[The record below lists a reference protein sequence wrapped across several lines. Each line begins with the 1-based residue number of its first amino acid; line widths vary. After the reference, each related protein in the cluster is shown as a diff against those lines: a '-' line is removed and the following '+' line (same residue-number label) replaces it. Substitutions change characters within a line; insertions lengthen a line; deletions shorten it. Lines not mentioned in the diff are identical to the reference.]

1 MFHKTKIFMNLHRQI
16 IEKASLAILFV
27 ISTLNAN
34 AYKLYLVYR
43 MIF

>member
-1 MFHKTKIFMNLHRQI
+1 MNLHRQI
-16 IEKASLAILFV
+16 VEKALLAILFV
-27 ISTLNAN
+27 VSALNAN